1 MLVDV
6 SCVVL
11 YGRYPCYSHEQMV
24 VMPPNDSELQPCQDT
39 LLWHTKLELDSTKLT
54 IDLFFVDWLERQVQQ
69 RRTSEACTDFQ
80 RHYLGNKFSS
90 ILIILN
96 I

>member
-1 MLVDV
+1 MPGHVAVAHHACYWPTYWVD
-6 SCVVL
+6 SMDEGGL
-11 YGRYPCYSHEQMV
+11 PLPALS
-24 VMPPNDSELQPCQDT
+24 S
-39 LLWHTKLELDSTKLT
+39 KLELDSTKLT